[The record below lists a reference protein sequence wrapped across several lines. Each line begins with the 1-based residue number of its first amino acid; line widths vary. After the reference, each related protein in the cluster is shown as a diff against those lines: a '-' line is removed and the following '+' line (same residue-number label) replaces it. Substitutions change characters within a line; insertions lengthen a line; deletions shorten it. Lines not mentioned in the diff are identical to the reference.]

1 MVSAMESAM
10 TGKAWLPEQEASD
23 HTVSKSGSR
32 EQQAAEPQSSPSVMH
47 FL

>member
-10 TGKAWLPEQEASD
+10 TGKAWLRQEASD
-23 HTVSKSGSR
+23 HIVSKSGSR
-32 EQQAAEPQSSPSVMH
+32 EQQAVEPQSSPSVMH